1 MVCEPGAFSSYRG
14 GVVVSRIGKTPIEVP
29 KDVTVTLDGCKC
41 MVKGPKGQLEHE
53 VPENFKVNIGEGII
67 TIERPNDARRNRAL
81 HGLTRNLIN
90 NMVVGVSQGFEK
102 RLEIVGVGYKV
113 ATKGKGIQLNVGY
126 SHPLFFDPI
135 PGIEFEVPNQTAI
148 VVKGIDRQKVGQV
161 AANIRGVRPPEPYK
175 GKGIRYSDETIRRKV
190 GKAGA

>member
-1 MVCEPGAFSSYRG
+1 MVCVKQLSTVYRG

-29 KDVTVTLDGCKC
+29 KGVTVTLTDRRCV
-41 MVKGPKGQLEHE
+41 VKGPKGQLEHE
-53 VPENFKVNIGEGII
+53 VPENFKVNIEDGII

-113 ATKGKGIQLNVGY
+113 AVRGNGIQLNVGY
-126 SHPLFFDPI
+126 SHPLVFDPG

-148 VVKGIDRQKVGQV
+148 VIKGIDKQKVGQM
-161 AANIRGVRPPEPYK
+161 AADIRGVRPPEPYK
-175 GKGIRYSDETIRRKV
+175 GKGIKYSDERIRRKV
-190 GKAGA
+190 GKSGA

>member
-1 MVCEPGAFSSYRG
+1 M
-14 GVVVSRIGKTPIEVP
+14 SRIGKTPIEVP
-29 KDVTVTLDGCKC
+29 KGVTVTLTGRNCV
-41 MVKGPKGQLEHE
+41 VKGPKGQMEHE
-53 VPENFKVNIGEGII
+53 VPENFKVNIEDGII

-102 RLEIVGVGYKV
+102 KLEIVGVGYKV

-126 SHPLFFDPI
+126 SHPLFFDPM
-135 PGIEFEVPNQTAI
+135 PGIEFEIPNQNAI
-148 VVKGIDRQKVGQV
+148 VIKGIDKQKVGQT

-175 GKGIRYSDETIRRKV
+175 GKGIRYADERIRRKV
-190 GKAGA
+190 GKSGA